1 MARGQAERLI
11 PLLQQVLNDH
21 GAVWNDLDAIGV
33 GVGPG
38 NFTGIR
44 ISVSAAR
51 GLALGLGKP
60 AIGVSNLEA
69 QAYGLD
75 GPVLSCLDARRDR
88 IYAQTF
94 FADAG
99 RTEPKLCD
107 ISRESIAALS
117 EEKDTK
123 VVGALSDEIAALI
136 GWSSIDQAMPTIEAI
151 AHIAASKIDTT
162 TERPA
167 PLYIRSADAAPP
179 RDLPPTVIP

>member
-75 GPVLSCLDARRDR
+75 GPVLRCPDARRDR
-88 IYAQTF
+88 I
-94 FADAG
+94 
-99 RTEPKLCD
+99 
-107 ISRESIAALS
+107 
-117 EEKDTK
+117 
-123 VVGALSDEIAALI
+123 
-136 GWSSIDQAMPTIEAI
+136 
-151 AHIAASKIDTT
+151 
-162 TERPA
+162 
-167 PLYIRSADAAPP
+167 
-179 RDLPPTVIP
+179 